1 MKCSGVQ
8 RMNIMKQAP
17 KKTKGRDAIQQGRR
31 MFEILSR
38 MFPPFLPLF
47 NSVVY
52 ELDLSRS
59 WLSSSH
65 LT

>member
-1 MKCSGVQ
+1 MLGRAAYEYNEASTQ
-8 RMNIMKQAP
+8 
-17 KKTKGRDAIQQGRR
+17 KTKGRDAIQQGRR